1 MNSGDD
7 ICASAI
13 HVVIKKEKKNYH
25 HVVVMDRSTL
35 LEEHGDCES
44 NVLSS
49 SMEIRLIPSFEPIGN
64 FCNIKKL
71 LLLQVTGKLFRK
83 KQYHIASTRERKT
96 ELITSQSSFLSISWE
111 CRSCS
116 GTNRGNRNHC
126 RC

>member
-13 HVVIKKEKKNYH
+13 HVVIKKGKKNYH

-35 LEEHGDCES
+35 LEEHGDRES
-44 NVLSS
+44 NVQSS

-83 KQYHIASTRERKT
+83 KQYHIASTREK
-96 ELITSQSSFLSISWE
+96 EKQS
-111 CRSCS
+111 
-116 GTNRGNRNHC
+116 
-126 RC
+126 